1 MRIYKWL
8 GMSLREIVHKRAV
21 AADVNEEMH
30 FHLAMQT
37 EQNLRSGRSPDDARR
52 DALLAFGGVLR
63 HQEVMRDEQ
72 PARRLE
78 RLAHDVRFALRMLR
92 KTPAFT
98 IAAVLTLA
106 VGIGGNTA
114 VFSAVNGVLL
124 HPLPYPDAD
133 RLMTIAHTTKGGD
146 IPANLSGSGATHV
159 VYSSAKSFS
168 SMAVYESAK
177 VTITGKDLPERIS
190 MVYATQSLFTVLGV
204 SPRLG
209 RAFTLE
215 EDRPGAASP
224 VVISESL
231 WRRRFASDRGILGQ
245 AVILDGRPHVIVGV
259 MAAGFDFPDE
269 DTQLWIPMQID
280 VHNLDGFHSPEIGR
294 LKPGVRP
301 QDAQRELTALLPRVS
316 TLVDFLPPATLA
328 STGIRPDVH
337 PYVDEVVPSPVRR
350 ALWMLWATVALVLLI
365 ACVNVASLLA
375 VRAESRRRE
384 MSLRTALGAG
394 RGHLLAQSITE
405 STVLV
410 LLGTA
415 LGVALASVAIGM
427 LRRYGADVLPRL
439 NEVHIDSA
447 VLIVTGLVA
456 AGAALIFGAA
466 PLAAHRPD
474 GGSLVF
480 GLGARGGTTDMGGLR
495 MRHALVIAQVA
506 MAAMLLVVC
515 GLMVRTAKNLT
526 RVDLGFHPDSV
537 LTFRIA
543 LPDPS
548 YPTAKDVARFHN
560 AMLERIRS
568 LPGVVAAGATGEL
581 PLTGAGI
588 PGDPLRTDRVTG
600 GAETLPPGAEMRGA
614 TPGYFEAM
622 GIPLR
627 RGRLLLDDDSEQA
640 SGAVLITDAAVR
652 KTMQGRDPI
661 GVRVAHG
668 FAGVKGERSWSHV
681 VGVVGDVRGS
691 SLEDEPMGAVYYP
704 MVDAAGVNMEWLARR
719 MSYAVRVRT
728 QPAAI
733 LPSIRAF
740 VRELDPALPL
750 TEARTMRSIVDA
762 ASGKARFAMM
772 GLTLAAVAGLLLGS
786 IGLYGMLAFATA
798 QRTREIGVRIALG
811 AKPAAMRTS
820 VLRQGLELCGAG
832 LVLGL
837 VAAIALRAA
846 IRPMLYEVS
855 ATDPFTFVAVGAVL
869 MLVGTLA
876 AWIPAS
882 RAARLDPVRAL
893 QSE

>member
-1 MRIYKWL
+1 MRINKWL

-37 EQNLRSGRSPDDARR
+37 EQNLRAGRSPDDARR

-63 HQEVMRDEQ
+63 HQEVMQDEQ
-72 PARRLE
+72 PARRLV

-146 IPANLSGSGATHV
+146 IPATLSGSAATHV

-168 SMAVYESAK
+168 SLAVYESGMA
-177 VTITGKDLPERIS
+177 TITGKDLPERIATAH
-190 MVYATQSLFTVLGV
+190 VTQSLFTVLGV

-209 RAFTLE
+209 RAFIPE
-215 EDRPGAASP
+215 EDQPGAASP

-231 WRRRFASDRGILGQ
+231 WSRRFARDRGILGQ
-245 AVILDGRPHVIVGV
+245 AVVLNGRPHVIVGV
-259 MAAGFDFPDE
+259 MPRGFEFPSE
-269 DTQLWIPMQID
+269 DTQLWMPLQID
-280 VHNLDGFHSPEIGR
+280 VHNLDGFHSPEVGR
-294 LKPGVRP
+294 LRPGVQP

-316 TLVDFLPPATLA
+316 SLVDFLPPATLA

-337 PYVDEVVPSPVRR
+337 PYMDDVVAGPVRR

-410 LLGTA
+410 LLGAA
-415 LGVALASVAIGM
+415 LGVALASIAIGM

-439 NEVHIDSA
+439 NEVHIDGA
-447 VLIVTGLVA
+447 VLVVTAVVA
-456 AGAALIFGAA
+456 AAAALIFGIA
-466 PLAAHRPD
+466 PLASHRN

-543 LPDPS
+543 LPSAS

-560 AMLERIRS
+560 VMLERIRG
-568 LPGVVAAGATGEL
+568 LPGVVAAGATSEL
-581 PLTGAGI
+581 PLTGTGS

-600 GAETLPPGAEMRGA
+600 GAETLPPGSEMRGA

-668 FAGVKGERSWSHV
+668 FAGVKGERAWSHV

-691 SLEDEPMGAVYYP
+691 TLEEEPMGAVYYP
-704 MVDAAGVNMEWLARR
+704 MVNATGVDMEWLARQ

-728 QPAAI
+728 QPTAI
-733 LPSIRAF
+733 LPSIRTF

-772 GLTLAAVAGLLLGS
+772 GLTFAAAAGLLLGS

-811 AKPAAMRTS
+811 ARPAAMRTS

-837 VAAIALRAA
+837 VAATALRAA

-855 ATDPFTFVAVGAVL
+855 ATDPFTFVAVAAVL

>member
-1 MRIYKWL
+1 MRIRKWL
-8 GMSLREIVHKRAV
+8 GMLLREIVHKRAV

-37 EQNLRSGRSPDDARR
+37 EQNLRAGRSPDAARR

-63 HQEVMRDEQ
+63 HQEAMRDEQ

-98 IAAVLTLA
+98 FAAVLTLA

-124 HPLPYPDAD
+124 HPLPYPNAD
-133 RLMTIAHTTKGGD
+133 RLVTIAHTTKGGG
-146 IPANLSGSGATHV
+146 IPANLPGSSATHV
-159 VYSSAKSFS
+159 VYSAAKSFS
-168 SMAVYESAK
+168 TMAVYEPIK
-177 VTITGKDLPERIS
+177 MTITGKDLPERVS
-190 MVYATQSLFTVLGV
+190 AADVTQSLFAVLGV
-204 SPRLG
+204 SPILG
-209 RAFTLE
+209 RAFTPE
-215 EDRPGAASP
+215 EDQPGSPGA
-224 VVISESL
+224 VMISDGL
-231 WRRRFASDRGILGQ
+231 WRRRFGGDRAIIGQ
-245 AVILDGRPHVIVGV
+245 SVVLDGHPFVVVGV
-259 MAAGFDFPDE
+259 MPSGFEFPSE
-269 DTQLWIPMQID
+269 DTQLWVPMQID
-280 VHNLDGFHSPEIGR
+280 AHKLEGFHTPEIGR
-294 LKPGVRP
+294 LRPGVRP
-301 QDAQRELTALLPRVS
+301 HDAQRELTALLPRVS
-316 TLVDFLPPATLA
+316 TVTDFLSPAVLESA
-328 STGIRPDVH
+328 GIRPDVH
-337 PYVDEVVPSPVRR
+337 PYADDVVGSPVRR

-384 MSLRTALGAG
+384 MSLRTALGAE
-394 RGHLLAQSITE
+394 RRHLLAQSITE

-415 LGVALASVAIGM
+415 IGVALASAAIGM

-439 NEVHIDSA
+439 NEVHIDGA
-447 VLIVTGLVA
+447 VVIVTGLVA
-456 AGAALIFGAA
+456 AAAALIFGVAT
-466 PLAAHRPD
+466 LATHRPD

-495 MRHALVIAQVA
+495 MRYALVIAQVA

-526 RVDLGFHPDSV
+526 RVDVGFRSDSV

-543 LPDPS
+543 LPDAS
-548 YPTAKDVARFHN
+548 YPAATEVAHFHN
-560 AMLERIRS
+560 AMLEQIRS
-568 LPGVVAAGATGEL
+568 LPGVVAAGATSDL
-581 PLTGAGI
+581 PLTGSGA
-588 PGDPLRTDRVTG
+588 PGDPLRTDIVSA
-600 GAETLPPGAEMRGA
+600 GANTLPPGAEMRVA
-614 TPGYFEAM
+614 TPGYFEAL

-627 RGRLLLDDDSEQA
+627 RGRLLRDDDIA
-640 SGAVLITDAAVR
+640 PPSGAVVVTDAVVR
-652 KTMQGRDPI
+652 KTMQGREPI

-668 FAGVKGERSWSHV
+668 LAGVEGARTWSEV
-681 VGVVGDVRGS
+681 VGVAGDVRGS
-691 SLEDEPMGAVYYP
+691 SLEEVPMGAVYYP
-704 MVDAAGVNMEWLARR
+704 MVNAPGVNMEWLARR

-728 QPAAI
+728 QPMAL
-733 LPSIRAF
+733 LPSIHAIAH
-740 VRELDPALPL
+740 ELDPSLPL

-832 LVLGL
+832 LALGL

-855 ATDPFTFVAVGAVL
+855 ATDPFTFIAVAVVL
-869 MLVGTLA
+869 MLVGTLS
-876 AWIPAS
+876 AWIPAN

>member
-8 GMSLREIVHKRAV
+8 EMSLREIVHKRAV
-21 AADVNEEMH
+21 AADANEEMH

-63 HQEVMRDEQ
+63 HQEVMQDEQ
-72 PARRLE
+72 PARRLV
-78 RLAHDVRFALRMLR
+78 RLARDVRFALRMLR

-146 IPANLSGSGATHV
+146 IPANLTGSAATHI

-168 SMAVYESAK
+168 AMAVYELAK

-190 MVYATQSLFTVLGV
+190 MAYATQSLFTVLGV

-209 RAFTLE
+209 RPFTPE
-215 EDRPGAASP
+215 EDQPGAATP

-231 WRRRFASDRGILGQ
+231 WRRRFASDRGVLGQ

-259 MAAGFDFPDE
+259 MPAGFDFPDE
-269 DTQLWIPMQID
+269 DTQLWLPMQID
-280 VHNLDGFHSPEIGR
+280 VHDLDGFHSPEIGR
-294 LKPGVRP
+294 LRAGVRP
-301 QDAQRELTALLPRVS
+301 QDAQRELTALLPRIS

-337 PYVDEVVPSPVRR
+337 PYVDEVVPGPVRR

-384 MSLRTALGAG
+384 MSLRSALGAE

-415 LGVALASVAIGM
+415 LGIALASVALGM

-439 NEVHIDSA
+439 NEVHIDGA
-447 VLIVTGLVA
+447 VLVVTGLVA
-456 AGAALIFGAA
+456 AVAALIFGAA
-466 PLAAHRPD
+466 PLASHRGT

-480 GLGARGGTTDMGGLR
+480 GLGARGGTTDAGGLR

-515 GLMVRTAKNLT
+515 GLMVRTAQNLT
-526 RVDLGFHPDSV
+526 RVDLGFHPDNV

-543 LPDPS
+543 LPTAS
-548 YPTAKDVARFHN
+548 YPTAKDVERFHDS
-560 AMLERIRS
+560 MLERIRS
-568 LPGVVAAGATGEL
+568 MPGVVAAGATSDL
-581 PLTGAGI
+581 PLNGTIAA
-588 PGDPLRTDRVTG
+588 DPLRTDRATG
-600 GAETLPPGAEMRGA
+600 GANALPPGVEMRAA
-614 TPGYFEAM
+614 TPGYFEAL

-627 RGRLLLDDDSEQA
+627 RGRLLRDDDSEPA
-640 SGAVLITDAAVR
+640 TGAVLITDAAVR
-652 KTMQGRDPI
+652 KTIQGRDPI

-668 FAGVKGERSWSHV
+668 FAGVKDERPWSQV

-691 SLEDEPMGAVYYP
+691 SLEDVPMGAVYYP
-704 MVDAAGVNMEWLARR
+704 MVNVSGVNMEWLARR
-719 MSYAVRVRT
+719 MSYAVRMRT
-728 QPAAI
+728 EPMAV

-750 TEARTMRSIVDA
+750 AEARTMRSIVDA

-772 GLTLAAVAGLLLGS
+772 GLTLSAAAGLLLGS

-855 ATDPFTFVAVGAVL
+855 ATDPFTFVAVAAVL